1 MNDTVTITTS
11 PVSDLITVSVLTAG
25 GGGASITN
33 ATVNAAIGEDP
44 SATRTALELGTAA
57 LAATG
62 DFDAA
67 GAASAAQTAAADDA
81 TTKDAAVLKAAA
93 KKAFLTTLIFS

>member
-11 PVSDLITVSVLTAG
+11 PVSDLITVSVVTAG

-57 LAATG
+57 LADASTFSSVG
-62 DFDAA
+62 LAA
-67 GAASAAQTAAADDA
+67 GLAIA
-81 TTKDAAVLKAAA
+81 LG
-93 KKAFLTTLIFS
+93 